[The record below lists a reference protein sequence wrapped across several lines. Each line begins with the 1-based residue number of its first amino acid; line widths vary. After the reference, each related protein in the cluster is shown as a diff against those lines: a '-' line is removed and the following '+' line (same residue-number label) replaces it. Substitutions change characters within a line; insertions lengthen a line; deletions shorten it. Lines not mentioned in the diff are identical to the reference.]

1 MKKLFGKKNMKMV
14 SGIVYLQRITNE
26 QLVEDLMT
34 IDKILGN
41 NLYETQQLTDNILR
55 SEYTDSI
62 RVPIKTDKKNWKKI
76 MDSKIKL
83 IATSSVK
90 AIAC

>member
-1 MKKLFGKKNMKMV
+1 MKKLFGKKSTKMV
-14 SGIVYLQRITNE
+14 SGIVYLRRITNE
-26 QLVEDLMT
+26 QLVEDLMI

-62 RVPIKTDKKNWKKI
+62 RVPIKTNEKNWKKI